1 MSQEE
6 SDEMNRL
13 LKLIKEKED
22 EIEELKRLLESLNV
36 NYNEELQT
44 KADSSVEAQ

>member
-1 MSQEE
+1 
-6 SDEMNRL
+6 MNRL

-44 KADSSVEAQ
+44 KSDSSVEAQ

>member
-1 MSQEE
+1 MH
-6 SDEMNRL
+6 RL

-44 KADSSVEAQ
+44 KSDSSVEAQ